1 MGYKMKTL
9 IRNKLI
15 SSSFFV
21 RDLALSAYAK
31 IFRKINL
38 SNPLICSPA
47 SPYQAGGGGG
57 GGARNASFSEN
68 IAYVLTKR
76 SLIVNREIG
85 KEMYAYS

>member
-15 SSSFFV
+15 SSNFFV

-47 SPYQAGGGGG
+47 SPYQGGRGV
-57 GGARNASFSEN
+57 RNASFSEN